1 MNRILA
7 IALIGF
13 ISGMVGTGLGGF
25 MVFLLKNP
33 GRKFMGTLLGFTGG
47 IMLAVVCF
55 DLMPHAFEIG
65 GMVIGFAGILIG
77 VVAVFLA
84 DSIMPEMPDVK
95 SVSGG
100 LSKSFIKSGI
110 LLGLGI
116 AFHNLPEGLAIGS
129 GFAAANSMGLSLAI
143 VIGLHDMPEGIAMAV
158 PLRIGGYNRLK
169 IVLYT
174 ILAGIPTG
182 IGALVGAI
190 LGDISP
196 VFVSL
201 CLGFAG
207 GAMLYITCG
216 ELIPK
221 THTLYRGRIPTIATM
236 IGMLIGYYITR
247 VLG

>member
-1 MNRILA
+1 MSRILA
-7 IALIGF
+7 VTLIGF
-13 ISGMVGTGLGGF
+13 ISGMVGTGLGGA
-25 MVFLLKNP
+25 MVFFIRNP
-33 GRKFMGTLLGFTGG
+33 GKRFMGTLLGFTGG

-65 GMVIGFAGILIG
+65 GMVIGFAGILLG
-77 VVAVFLA
+77 VTAVFMT
-84 DSIMPEMPDVK
+84 DSIIPQ
-95 SVSGG
+95 VSEIKTMAPGFNKG
-100 LSKSFIKSGI
+100 FIKSGI
-110 LLGLGI
+110 ILGLGI
-116 AFHNLPEGLAIGS
+116 AFHNFPEGLAIGS

-169 IVLYT
+169 IVMYT
-174 ILAGIPTG
+174 IIAGIPTG
-182 IGALVGAI
+182 IGAFVGAL

-196 VFVSL
+196 ALVSL

-221 THTLYRGRIPTIATM
+221 TQTLYRGRTPTIGT
-236 IGMLIGYYITR
+236 LIGILVGFYITR